1 MNYAAYITLIET
13 NPGTA
18 LFRQIGEVEY
28 PAVADNCFFY
38 HVAMWNAETGFREI
52 TNVKLDDG
60 RIAIALPRNE
70 ENEKLV
76 DKHQSK
82 YGFIRIFVEPSD
94 IVEGL
99 GKTYKRAPIFSPEL
113 EGPDEPDSRGDHAG
127 NILEDEDTRNAD
139 GSQRVGPIPGTFAFT
154 AALMHSIDPSFD
166 WDQWKDEMKDAS
178 LA

>member
-13 NPGTA
+13 NHGTA

-28 PAVADNCFFY
+28 HAAADNCFFY

-99 GKTYKRAPIFSPEL
+99 GKTYKRAPIVSPE
-113 EGPDEPDSRGDHAG
+113 
-127 NILEDEDTRNAD
+127 I
-139 GSQRVGPIPGTFAFT
+139 GSFAFT
-154 AALMHSIDPSFD
+154 ARAMAEIDPSFD